1 MKEFRNYKTSSE
13 RHLNTCKYLINH
25 YTEIRDS
32 DNVFNK
38 TQLLLNIYYLSGYII
53 ETIVNYGILIVID
66 IESILNKHPEVKKNI
81 KNLNI
86 THNKYGV
93 VFAYHLDKHGK
104 PIDTFNQI
112 KCALYNPGHKITTN
126 NKLSFFSNQR
136 GYVDLRIRGIDLDI
150 SNKQVRKL
158 LDDWEASVR
167 YEFDKMDLIN
177 FDNVFN
183 FFKLAEEIHNGIRF
197 KITKD

>member
-1 MKEFRNYKTSSE
+1 MKEFKNYKTSSE
-13 RHLNTCKYLINH
+13 RHLNTCKYLIRH
-25 YTEIRDS
+25 YIEIKDS

-66 IESILNKHPEVKKNI
+66 FESILSKYPEVKKNI
-81 KNLNI
+81 KKLNI
-86 THNKYGV
+86 THNNYGV
-93 VFAYHLDKHGK
+93 VFAYYFDKYGN
-104 PIDTFNQI
+104 PIDPFNKI
-112 KCALYNPGHKITTN
+112 RYVLYNQDHKITTD
-126 NKLSFFSNQR
+126 KLSFFSNQK
-136 GYVDLRIRGIDLDI
+136 GYIDLGIRGIDLNI
-150 SNKQVRKL
+150 SNKQVEKL
-158 LDDWEASVR
+158 LDNWGASVR